1 MWRQAQQNTCRY
13 IHYFV
18 NSKSIPYQQVGLIL
32 WRKQENPPAQF
43 KNKPVESYFFKSK
56 SISYHIFSFSS
67 LYPSCYLQDKEKD
80 NNQPELEIKLLIW
93 D

>member
-32 WRKQENPPAQF
+32 WWKQENPPAQF

-56 SISYHIFSFSS
+56 TRRLGGLLLHG
-67 LYPSCYLQDKEKD
+67 LYRV
-80 NNQPELEIKLLIW
+80 
-93 D
+93 

>member
-1 MWRQAQQNTCRY
+1 MWRQAQQNTCQY

-56 SISYHIFSFSS
+56 TRRLGGLLLHG
-67 LYPSCYLQDKEKD
+67 LYRA
-80 NNQPELEIKLLIW
+80 
-93 D
+93 